1 MPTRKYATA
10 GDGEGKRRKRVAHA
24 VRKTGHA
31 LVAHIARKIA
41 GGEGRKKFLCY
52 RAHNAQGLWRAVK
65 QLL

>member
-24 VRKTGHA
+24 VRKSGHA

-41 GGEGRKKFLCY
+41 CGEGHKKRVYHRRRLI
-52 RAHNAQGLWRAVK
+52 
-65 QLL
+65 